1 MIEVDLMEIY
11 QFSDCVNTRN
21 TNTICSDP
29 SFALPGKTEEHEKVS
44 YSPIKV
50 ASYIDQKDLSVPNE
64 NMRFTILFKLVAK
77 RYFYKQFKKFY
88 TLLKHN

>member
-1 MIEVDLMEIY
+1 MIEVNLMEIY
-11 QFSDCVNTRN
+11 QFPDCVNTRN

-64 NMRFTILFKLVAK
+64 NMRFTI
-77 RYFYKQFKKFY
+77 
-88 TLLKHN
+88 

>member
-1 MIEVDLMEIY
+1 MEIY
-11 QFSDCVNTRN
+11 QFPDCVNTRN

-50 ASYIDQKDLSVPNE
+50 ASYIDQKDRSVGP
-64 NMRFTILFKLVAK
+64 
-77 RYFYKQFKKFY
+77 
-88 TLLKHN
+88 